1 MYLRC
6 FKVMHDKKAE
16 IIIFTLEDGALVS
29 RSAAHTVVPSSPYGS
44 RRIFRCYKRSLRVII

>member
-1 MYLRC
+1 
-6 FKVMHDKKAE
+6 MHDKKTE